1 MGSSRPAANKEPR
14 RGAAAASRVQSGREG
29 AERSSAA
36 GTRAGRGRRGEP
48 GARGTASSRGAAP
61 VVSLRTL
68 TAPGAAPGKDG
79 GRKAPAGPA
88 QPHVLPTRA
97 PHGGLRAQDVEEDS
111 ERLSAAFASVMSF
124 MAQATRECESYYS
137 LVPACRRR
145 EHEVKHI
152 CRYHGRQA
160 GGEEPEPS
168 LDRKSAASA
177 APSQAGTCQHRTK
190 KASKDIYIEVSPGIY
205 SITATSEDMEKQ
217 THVVDVSAGQ
227 SIDLTFVL

>member
-1 MGSSRPAANKEPR
+1 MRSREREVCEGRKWGRPRPVREINGKQPAGRQQRAPARGCGCESGPKRAGGS
-14 RGAAAASRVQSGREG
+14 G

-97 PHGGLRAQDVEEDS
+97 PHGGLRAQDVVCVCECVCMYVCIHVFRSWKE
-111 ERLSAAFASVMSF
+111 ASQLY
-124 MAQATRECESYYS
+124 ALLQR
-137 LVPACRRR
+137 
-145 EHEVKHI
+145 
-152 CRYHGRQA
+152 
-160 GGEEPEPS
+160 
-168 LDRKSAASA
+168 
-177 APSQAGTCQHRTK
+177 
-190 KASKDIYIEVSPGIY
+190 
-205 SITATSEDMEKQ
+205 
-217 THVVDVSAGQ
+217 
-227 SIDLTFVL
+227 

>member
-48 GARGTASSRGAAP
+48 GARGTASPRGAAP

-97 PHGGLRAQDVEEDS
+97 PHGGLRAQDVVCVCVCVCMYVYTCS
-111 ERLSAAFASVMSF
+111 VAGKKHPSCTQCFSAKHGLALPPLAE
-124 MAQATRECESYYS
+124 MAPGLPGVAHRPYQPSCLRTPSRTPS
-137 LVPACRRR
+137 PAL
-145 EHEVKHI
+145 
-152 CRYHGRQA
+152 
-160 GGEEPEPS
+160 PS
-168 LDRKSAASA
+168 HTKA
-177 APSQAGTCQHRTK
+177 AP
-190 KASKDIYIEVSPGIY
+190 P
-205 SITATSEDMEKQ
+205 
-217 THVVDVSAGQ
+217 
-227 SIDLTFVL
+227 